1 MSDPAS
7 AFGLA
12 ARLIV
17 SLDGELADIVVRSLA
32 ISLTAGAFASL
43 TGVSLGATVVSVG
56 LG

>member
-17 SLDGELADIVVRSLA
+17 SLDAELAEIVARSLA
-32 ISLTAGAFASL
+32 ISLTAAAFASL